1 MKWDC
6 RQKNKEQRLKKVG
19 KRKEKKSHDKIIKRK
34 RKLFFLVESSS
45 EREAREAAKTQPHK
59 ERESEKDIFSSV
71 TSSICFNFV
80 TCLTERSIKSVS
92 VRKHLTNRLKK
103 KRKN

>member
-71 TSSICFNFV
+71 TSSIFFYFV

-92 VRKHLTNRLKK
+92 VRKHLTNSLK